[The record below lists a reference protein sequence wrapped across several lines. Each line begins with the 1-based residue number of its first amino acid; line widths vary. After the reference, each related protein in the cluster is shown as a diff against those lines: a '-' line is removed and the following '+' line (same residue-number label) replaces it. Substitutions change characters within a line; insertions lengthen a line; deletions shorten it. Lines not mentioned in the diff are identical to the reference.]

1 MDLRSLPNHAHTPG
15 TLRVIEQHLPEVKS
29 VLAEP

>member
-1 MDLRSLPNHAHTPG
+1 VNIGDIGHTPG